1 MKNVFFNNW
10 QNILQT
16 IVSTTL
22 AYAAIIFLLRISG
35 KRTLT
40 KMNAVDFVVTVAL
53 GSALA
58 TVPLNKSVT
67 LADGFVV
74 FAVLIFLQA
83 ALTWLSVRS
92 KKVRNIITSNPVIL
106 LYKGKVLRE
115 TMRKERIT
123 LDEIQMAARKK
134 GILNLNQIGIIVLE
148 TTGDITIIKDMDDAG
163 NITL

>member
-40 KMNAVDFVVTVAL
+40 KMNAFDFVVTVAL